1 MTDQPVPVGAVPNEE
16 DDAPPR
22 LPWELPEIV
31 AVAVLVAFFLLVV
44 GGLVTAIVTG
54 TAPNGSPSPG
64 NQLIGM
70 AIQYGTEWA
79 EPLLAVVLLAVLG
92 LCWWQFQTWADV
104 AETTGDDQQAFDA
117 QGHIHRARQITIW
130 TQAALALTALGSLAF
145 FAGGVLS
152 ATGYSRFV
160 WSHDFYEGASALA
173 VIVLA
178 GVGLLVGKRLGQ
190 RYAAVGPDEEAA
202 E

>member
-1 MTDQPVPVGAVPNEE
+1 MTDQPIPVGAVPDEE
-16 DDAPPR
+16 DDAPHR

-31 AVAVLVAFFLLVV
+31 AVAVLVAFVLLVV

-54 TAPNGSPSPG
+54 TAPNGSPLPG
-64 NQLIGM
+64 NQPIGLSL
-70 AIQYGTEWA
+70 QYGTEWA

-92 LCWWQFQTWADV
+92 LCWWQFQMWADV
-104 AETTGDDQQAFDA
+104 TETTSDDQQAFDV

-130 TQAALALTALGSLAF
+130 TQAALGLMALGSVVL
-145 FAGGVLS
+145 FAGSVLIT
-152 ATGYSRFV
+152 TGLSQV
-160 WSHDFYEGASALA
+160 AWSHDFYEGASALA

-178 GVGLLVGKRLGQ
+178 GVGLFVGKSLSQ
-190 RYAAVGPDEEAA
+190 RYAPVGPDEEAA

>member
-1 MTDQPVPVGAVPNEE
+1 MTDQPVPVGAVSDEE

-22 LPWELPEIV
+22 SPWELPEIV
-31 AVAVLVAFFLLVV
+31 AVAVLVAFALLVV
-44 GGLVTAIVTG
+44 GGLVTGILAG
-54 TAPNGSPSPG
+54 TAQNGPSPG
-64 NQLIGM
+64 NQLIGLSL
-70 AIQYGTEWA
+70 QYGTEWA

-104 AETTGDDQQAFDA
+104 TETTSDDEQAFDA

-130 TQAALALTALGSLAF
+130 TQAALGLTALGSVAL

-152 ATGYSRFV
+152 ATGYSQV
-160 WSHDFYEGASALA
+160 AWSHDFYEGASALA

-178 GVGLLVGKRLGQ
+178 GVGLFVGKRLGQ
-190 RYAAVGPDEEAA
+190 QYAPVSPDEEAA